1 MQPALAADER
11 TRDAFMSDLKEA
23 KNREKE
29 SWVLSALGYINH
41 PLRQESGVKH
51 LKMSLE
57 LLEEI
62 QLTGD
67 IFFPK
72 NWLNATVGR
81 YTSEEAY
88 QIRETFLEANPDLN
102 QVLKNKLYQATDDLD
117 RLHQRRSKIK

>member
-1 MQPALAADER
+1 MSYEYLNQNEEALKD
-11 TRDAFMSDLKEA
+11 
-23 KNREKE
+23 
-29 SWVLSALGYINH
+29 
-41 PLRQESGVKH
+41 